1 MTDPKLLPVWQNRD
15 IIIKALRDNQV
26 IVVESPTGSGKTTQI
41 PLILHEEGFTQKGI
55 IGITQPRR
63 IATLSVCS
71 YIKNQIHD
79 TQSFCGYKMRF
90 YDTTSRDTRIK
101 ILTDGMLLQ
110 ELKSDPD
117 LSAYS
122 VIMVDEAH
130 ERSLNI
136 DFILGLLKQ
145 ICARRPELKVIIS
158 SATLNTKVFA
168 KYFNAPVISIK
179 ARQYNV
185 TVKYSPSED
194 INLNVCRI
202 INVILK
208 RFQKSSFKD
217 NEDTLV
223 FLPGEADI
231 KSCINS
237 IYSDCDYSRLQIYPL
252 YGRLNKEEQELV
264 FSPTEEGKVK
274 VVLATNI
281 AETSLTI
288 DGIKVVID
296 SGFAKINRYNQFD
309 FTSSLVT
316 SPISR
321 ASADQRA
328 GRAGR
333 TSDGFCYR
341 LYSQEDYE
349 NRPRFTQEEILR
361 TDLSEVVLR
370 MIDLGIKNYESFPYV
385 TRPDSKALIS
395 GEKTL
400 LLLGAIDKERNLTQ
414 TGTMMVRYPLLPR
427 HSRCMV
433 EAIYRYPE
441 IISCIAV
448 CVSFLSC
455 KTPFLLPAGEE
466 DSARACH
473 KRFAS
478 EFGDFIGYQI
488 LFRKYTSLKNQKDK
502 EEFCNNNY
510 LDFQSMEE
518 IVHVSNQLCEITSE
532 AGIPVIPYE
541 GRFDEETARKC
552 LTCLCTGLIQYVCIR
567 KKSNTYKTLTAD
579 EIYIH
584 PGSAWF
590 RNPPTFLLAGEI
602 VLTSKLYARTVSPL
616 GKQWIESVKP
626 GLSDMLVKLAGKA
639 ARQEKGE
646 SKGREGKEK
655 KKTVNIYGFNLPV
668 VYEGG
673 KKDRAVAVIDS
684 DTLFSLSKA
693 WKKASRHPKSVSS
706 TILFKGK
713 YLCYGER
720 LSENL
725 GLAGRIKFDD
735 AHFCENVPDKVF
747 FKENINELASY
758 MNLIMMTAPLK
769 KYKDRLG
776 FIELVSSGGNMF
788 LHVNRYFNEA
798 LNNSAYSLLS
808 LMDCTDIKAFRDT
821 YNRIVRLLD

>member
-1 MTDPKLLPVWQNRD
+1 MTDPRLLPVWQNRD
-15 IIIKALRDNQV
+15 TIIRALRENQV

-41 PLILHEEGFTQKGI
+41 PLILNEEGYTRNGI

-71 YIKNQIHD
+71 YIKNQIKD
-79 TQSFCGYKMRF
+79 KGSFCGYKMRF
-90 YDTTSRDTRIK
+90 YDTTSSDTRIK

-145 ICARRPELKVIIS
+145 ICRRRPDLKVIIS
-158 SATLNTKVFA
+158 SATLNTKIFT

-179 ARQYNV
+179 ARQYGV
-185 TVKYSPSED
+185 TVKYSPCED

-202 INVILK
+202 INVLLK
-208 RFQKSSFKD
+208 RFQKSGYKD

-223 FLPGEADI
+223 FLPGEFEI
-231 KSCINS
+231 KTCMNS
-237 IYSDCDYSRLQIYPL
+237 IYADCDYSRLQIYPL

-264 FSPTEEGKVK
+264 FSPTEEGKIK
-274 VVLATNI
+274 IVLATNI

-288 DGIKVVID
+288 DGIRVVID
-296 SGFAKINRYNQFD
+296 SGLAKINKYNQFD
-309 FTSSLVT
+309 FTSSLIT

-370 MIDLGIKNYESFPYV
+370 MIDLGIKDFESFPYV
-385 TRPDSKALIS
+385 TKPDSKALVS

-400 LLLGAIDKERNLTQ
+400 VLLGAIDKQRNLTS
-414 TGTMMVRYPLLPR
+414 TGELMVRYPLLPR

-433 EAIYRYPE
+433 EAILRYPE
-441 IISCIAV
+441 MISNIAV

-488 LFRKYTSLKNQKDK
+488 LFRKYTALKNQREK
-502 EEFCNNNY
+502 EDFCNSNY

-518 IVHVSNQLCEITSE
+518 IVHVSGQLCDITSE

-541 GRFDEETARKC
+541 GRFDEETAEKC
-552 LTCLCTGLIQYVCIR
+552 LSCLCTGLIQYVCIR
-567 KKSNTYKTLTAD
+567 KKTNTYKTLTAD

-590 RNPPTFLLAGEI
+590 RNPPSFLLAGEI

-616 GKQWIESVKP
+616 QKRWIESVRP
-626 GLSDMLVKLAGKA
+626 GLSDMLVRLAGRSAKEDKE
-639 ARQEKGE
+639 EKHRE
-646 SKGREGKEK
+646 GREKR
-655 KKTVNIYGFNLPV
+655 KTVNIYGFTLPV
-668 VYEGG
+668 IYEGG

-684 DTLFSLSKA
+684 DILFSLGKA
-693 WKKASRHPKSVSS
+693 YRKASRHPKSVSS
-706 TILFKGK
+706 AILFKGK
-713 YLCYGER
+713 YLCWGER

-725 GLAGRIKFDD
+725 GLAGRVKFDD
-735 AHFCENVPDKVF
+735 AHYCENVPDKIF
-747 FKENINELASY
+747 FTENIAELASY

-776 FIELVSSGGNMF
+776 FIELVSSGTNMF
-788 LHVNRYFNEA
+788 FHVNRYFNEA
-798 LNNSAYSLLS
+798 LSNSAYSLLS
-808 LMDCTDIKAFRDT
+808 LMDSSEIKAFGDT